1 MLLYNM
7 ERLLCH
13 NCNKKFFKNL
23 QNNGSCPCCKTLY
36 VRKSKKISIEEF
48 APSGDNEGFN

>member
-1 MLLYNM
+1 M